1 MKIVAISGSLRVAST
16 NSALVRAAAALAPEG
31 MEVVVYDGLAGLPHF
46 SPELDGP
53 PGTEG
58 APAAVR
64 DLRGLLAGAD
74 GALVCTP
81 EYAFGMPGSLKNAL
95 DWLVTSGELWRLPV
109 VALSAS
115 PSALGGE
122 KAHAALLLTL
132 SALEAQVVAE
142 GSLSIPFVTT
152 KVSKGGEITDPATAR
167 ALQVSL
173 AALARAVEGGANS
186 SPAPAVSEDTEGNDD
201 AR

>member
-1 MKIVAISGSLRVAST
+1 MNIVAISGSLRAASA
-16 NSALVRAAAALAPEG
+16 NSALVRAAAALAPDG
-31 MEVVVYDGLAGLPHF
+31 MDITVYDGLADLPHF

-53 PGTEG
+53 PGTGDPPE
-58 APAAVR
+58 AVR
-64 DLRGLLAGAD
+64 HLRGLLAGAD

-95 DWLVTSGELWRLPV
+95 DWLVSSGELWRKPF

-132 SALEAQVVAE
+132 SALEARVVTE
-142 GSLSIPFVTT
+142 GSLTIPFVRT
-152 KVSKGGEITDPATAR
+152 KVTKEGEVADPETAR
-167 ALQVSL
+167 ALRASL
-173 AALARAVEGGANS
+173 DALARAVEALR
-186 SPAPAVSEDTEGNDD
+186 AEA
-201 AR
+201 A